1 MSYSFGTR
9 STLALESCVEPLQ
22 LVAHRAI
29 QIIDFSVLCGH
40 RGREA
45 QDDAFEAGASKLR
58 WPHSIHNRIPSEAF
72 DLAPYPISWAKA
84 DEWRFVELAGVV
96 LRAAHDLEIKL
107 DWGFHLWGWD
117 MPHFQLRQN

>member
-9 STLALESCVEPLQ
+9 SQAALETCDERLQ

-29 QIIDFSVLCGH
+29 QVIDFSVLCGH

-45 QDDAFEAGASKLR
+45 QEDAFEGGYSKLR
-58 WPHSIHNRIPSEAF
+58 WPHSIHNRLPSQAF
-72 DLAPYPISWAKA
+72 DLAPYPISWTKA
-84 DEWRFVELAGVV
+84 DEWRFIELAGVV
-96 LRAAHDLEIKL
+96 LRAAHELGVPL

-117 MPHFQLRQN
+117 MPHFQIRQS